1 MEVTL
6 RKTKITA
13 SILKQMEPIKKDEL
27 FSYSPIG
34 WVMIIIGKKKIKKA
48 ILSNGVNCKVFS
60 IPLIVEVKNN
70 YVVLKY
76 NDGTSGN
83 KLENTEMEALR
94 MADQI
99 KEVSTIAL
107 QKGQIFY

>member
-13 SILKQMEPIKKDEL
+13 SILKQMEHARKDEL
-27 FSYSPIG
+27 FAYAPIG
-34 WVMIIIGKKKIKKA
+34 WVMIVVGKKKMKKA
-48 ILSNGVNCKVFS
+48 ILANGFNCKLFRIPS
-60 IPLIVEVKNN
+60 IVDVTNRN
-70 YVVLKY
+70 VVLKY
-76 NDGTSGN
+76 SDGTN
-83 KLENTEMEALR
+83 ATKLENTEIEALR

-99 KEVSTIAL
+99 KEVSAIAL